1 MFSLCFKCY
10 MLSSFSI
17 RNFANCRFWSHFAGE
32 GFSISFVLI
41 VSQTTVSSCYESE
54 RKQLR
59 LNDNN
64 KKLRLGLARQHVN
77 AQRKLWKVTEVV
89 HPSIE
94 NFRNQKLP

>member
-1 MFSLCFKCY
+1 MEKGFKITY
-10 MLSSFSI
+10 L
-17 RNFANCRFWSHFAGE
+17 NGN
-32 GFSISFVLI
+32 L
-41 VSQTTVSSCYESE
+41 
-54 RKQLR
+54 

-94 NFRNQKLP
+94 NFRNRKLP